1 MGSTVKLSIYS
12 KLILGQMVTPQRS
25 CSRAWFESGEDLGS
39 TETYANVAQS
49 VERKPFKLVAVGSSP
64 TVGTWPFGLVV

>member
-1 MGSTVKLSIYS
+1 ME
-12 KLILGQMVTPQRS
+12 TPQRS

-49 VERKPFKLVAVGSSP
+49 AERKPFKLVAVGSSP
-64 TVGTWPFGLVV
+64 TVGSGGKNKAWAMFFDSKGRLV